1 MRRTL
6 IACTLGSLLCCGN
19 AAAVPGVDEPS
30 TIHVNAIRKPELRK
44 YKSVVAG
51 LDAFDEYHALAPNV
65 PALQFRIRHRT
76 SITVP
81 DPKEAPRVRLEGDGG
96 FILPIAL
103 DSANLFTVPRSEA
116 ALDANSELVLNQT
129 RRYYRMVP
137 YVRTPGLPDNV
148 RRLGDLRL
156 ECKVLIGI
164 GKAEIPLWG
173 KLAITGVLRTSDWCA
188 FFDRKDYTFS
198 FTTDEQVVAAVLR
211 EGERSEE
218 LKTEDHSFSVALF
231 EPGWSDNALIELA
244 FEEPVRKSEATA
256 ALTGPL
262 AGPVTGT
269 AAETPRTAP

>member
-1 MRRTL
+1 MKRTL
-6 IACTLGSLLCCGN
+6 IGCALASLLLGGP
-19 AAAVPGVDEPS
+19 AAAAPEVDEP
-30 TIHVNAIRKPELRK
+30 TTVHVNAIRKPELRK
-44 YKSVVAG
+44 YKSIVAG
-51 LDAFDEYHALAPNV
+51 LDAFDEYHALAPKV

-76 SITVP
+76 GITVP
-81 DPKEAPRVRLEGDGG
+81 DPKDALGVRLEGDGG
-96 FILPIAL
+96 FVLPIAL
-103 DSANLFTVPRSEA
+103 DSARLFTVPRSEA

-137 YVRTPGLPDNV
+137 YIRTPGLPDNV

-164 GKAEIPLWG
+164 GKAEIPMLA
-173 KLAITGVLRTSDWCA
+173 KLAITGVLRTSDWCG

-231 EPGWSDNALIELA
+231 EPGWSDNALIELS
-244 FEEPVRKSEATA
+244 FEEPRVKPVTTA
-256 ALTGPL
+256 AL
-262 AGPVTGT
+262 TGT